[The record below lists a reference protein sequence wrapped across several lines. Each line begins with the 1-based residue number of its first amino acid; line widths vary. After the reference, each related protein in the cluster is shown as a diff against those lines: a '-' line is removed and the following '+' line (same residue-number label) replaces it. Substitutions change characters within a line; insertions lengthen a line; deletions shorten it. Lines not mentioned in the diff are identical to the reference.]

1 MSKLILY
8 KGAVPDSPDNE
19 QVAVFVGYDGKV
31 YAKDEFGNTTVLSN
45 ENAIAIAEHESKLNP
60 HPQYVLKTYVEK
72 VEYFT
77 LTTNDISSKSLELE
91 FTPLTPSN
99 VKIDIKNGGG
109 PLFYDED
116 FTVMGK
122 IVTWNGKD
130 PETILTSGDKLRII
144 YTHEGL

>member
-1 MSKLILY
+1 MSHL
-8 KGAVPDSPDNE
+8 
-19 QVAVFVGYDGKV
+19 F
-31 YAKDEFGNTTVLSN
+31 NTRF
-45 ENAIAIAEHESKLNP
+45 I
-60 HPQYVLKTYVEK
+60 KTN
-72 VEYFT
+72 FN